1 MNNTLYKLEKRRI
14 KENGEHPWLRER
26 KASVA
31 EFGMQCIEDASHGDH
46 CRMRRAYDLAA
57 ARRTDGVVR
66 NKVKNVGMQCV
77 IDNQK
82 KGRKKR

>member
-1 MNNTLYKLEKRRI
+1 MNNTLYKLKKRRI

-31 EFGMQCIEDASHGDH
+31 EFGMQC
-46 CRMRRAYDLAA
+46 
-57 ARRTDGVVR
+57 
-66 NKVKNVGMQCV
+66 V

>member
-31 EFGMQCIEDASHGDH
+31 EFGMQCIEDASHGD
-46 CRMRRAYDLAA
+46 
-57 ARRTDGVVR
+57 VR